1 MTEPLLRVVIMAG
14 GTGGHV
20 FPALAVARALKARGA
35 QISWLGTRQGV
46 EAELVPAAGF
56 ELDYLRIEGVR
67 GRGVFGLVK
76 APFLLTGALWQSLR
90 ALRKRRPQLVV
101 GFGGFASGPGG
112 VAARLLRKPLVIHEQ
127 NAIAGT
133 TNRLLA
139 RVATRVLTAFP
150 GVFPGA
156 QVVGNPV
163 RADIVAL
170 PSPRERY
177 HERGSGPLR
186 VLVLGGSLGAE
197 AINTLMPQALA
208 ELAPNDR
215 PMLWHQCGKRHA
227 ETTRARYR
235 AVGIEAQVD
244 AFIDDM
250 ANAYTWADVVVC
262 RAGALTVSELMAA
275 GVASVLIP
283 LPSAID
289 DHQSANAR
297 ILADEEAALLR
308 PQADLTPRSLASLLT
323 ELGGQ
328 RQRLSAMAEKA
339 RRLAQPDAAEQV
351 ADHCEE
357 VARG

>member
-1 MTEPLLRVVIMAG
+1 MTGSALRVVIMAG

-20 FPALAVARALKARGA
+20 FPALSVARALSARGA
-35 QISWLGTRQGV
+35 TVSWLGTRKGV

-56 ELDYLRIEGVR
+56 DLDFLRVEGIR
-67 GRGVFGLVK
+67 GRGALGLIK
-76 APFLLTGALWQSLR
+76 APFLLVVALGQALR
-90 ALRKRRPQLVV
+90 ALRKRRPQVVV

-112 VAARLLRKPLVIHEQ
+112 IAARLLRVPLVIHEQ

-150 GVFPGA
+150 GVLPGA
-156 QVVGNPV
+156 AVVGNPV
-163 RADIVAL
+163 RKDILAL
-170 PSPRERY
+170 ASPLERY
-177 HERGSGPLR
+177 RERGSGPLR

-197 AINTLMPQALA
+197 AINTLMPQAVA

-227 ETTRARYR
+227 DKTLSRYR
-235 AVGIEAQVD
+235 TVGVEARVD
-244 AFIDDM
+244 AFIEDM
-250 ANAYTWADVVVC
+250 VNAYAWADVVVC

-275 GVASVLIP
+275 GVASVLVP

-297 ILADEEAALLR
+297 ILADEDAALLR
-308 PQADLTPRSLASLLT
+308 PQAELTPAGLASLLT
-323 ELGGQ
+323 ELGSQ
-328 RQRLSAMAEKA
+328 RQRLCAMAEKA
-339 RRLAQPDAAEQV
+339 RRLAQPEAAEKV